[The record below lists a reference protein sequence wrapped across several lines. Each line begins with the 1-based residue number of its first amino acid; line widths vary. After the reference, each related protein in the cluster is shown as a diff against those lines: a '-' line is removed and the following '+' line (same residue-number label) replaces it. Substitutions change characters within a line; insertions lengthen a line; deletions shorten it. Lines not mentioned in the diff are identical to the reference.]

1 MATDAVLQASLEQEE
16 SLSSQITLFRGYSAY
31 EIALQQGF
39 EGSETD
45 WLASLHATSATVN
58 GQSRDENGNITLTAG
73 HIPVSSE
80 AGAETVAQRLSGLN
94 TALQTKISSADALS
108 AIGQKASTQ
117 RFSATLSA
125 SGWSSSAPYIQTV
138 NVSGLLS
145 TDDPFVDVSLSGA
158 STTSAATA
166 LMEAWGFVGRVN
178 AGAGTITAYCYEE
191 KPAVA
196 IPLILKVVR

>member
-1 MATDAVLQASLEQEE
+1 MAFEARVQSADAALTAEVQTYQ
-16 SLSSQITLFRGYSAY
+16 GYSAY

-39 EGSETD
+39 EGSEAE

-58 GQSRDENGNITLTAG
+58 GQSRDADGNISLHAG

-80 AGAETVAQRLSGLN
+80 AGAETVAQRLTGLN

-108 AIGQKASTQ
+108 AIAQKASTKG
-117 RFSATLSA
+117 FSATLTA
-125 SGWSSSAPYIQTV
+125 SGWSASAPYSQTV
-138 NVSGLLS
+138 TVTGLLA

-158 STTSAATA
+158 STTDAANA
-166 LMEAWGFVGRVN
+166 LLEAWAFVGRVT
-178 AGAGTITAYCYEE
+178 AGAGTLTACCYEE
-191 KPAVA
+191 KPTVA

>member
-58 GQSRDENGNITLTAG
+58 GQSRDQDGNITLTAG

-125 SGWSSSAPYIQTV
+125 SGWSSSAPYTQTV
-138 NVSGLLS
+138 NVSGLLA

-191 KPAVA
+191 KPTVA

>member
-1 MATDAVLQASLEQEE
+1 MAFNAILQAVDAEMTAELQMY
-16 SLSSQITLFRGYSAY
+16 QGYSAY
-31 EIALQQGF
+31 EIAIQHGF
-39 EGSETD
+39 EGSEAE

-58 GQSRDENGNITLTAG
+58 GQSRDQDGNIPLTAG

-117 RFSATLSA
+117 RFSAALST
-125 SGWSSSAPYIQTV
+125 SGWSASAPYTQTV
-138 NVSGLLS
+138 NVSGLLA

-158 STTSAATA
+158 STADAANA
-166 LMEAWGFVGRVN
+166 LMEAWALVGRVT
-178 AGAGTITAYCYEE
+178 AGAGTLTAYCYEE
-191 KPAVA
+191 KPTVA